1 MGIPS
6 LPKEI
11 LFLEKLDI
19 ELLLIKNFYGKGE
32 TRRGSI
38 GIEY

>member
-19 ELLLIKNFYGKGE
+19 ELLLIKISMVKGKHE
-32 TRRGSI
+32 
-38 GIEY
+38 EEV